1 MVKVLIQPVKWFFML
16 LLSVDVK
23 LVFYLIFAD
32 STRLGVWIL
41 DGDPLHKNLL
51 QYALTVK
58 SINNAVIVQVVDISR
73 PWTIMESLHSWTEV
87 LREHIHSLKL
97 PPKELNEMEER
108 SKPSM
113 LACMHSVL
121 NAFTSQVEFKYF
133 LSE

>member
-1 MVKVLIQPVKWFFML
+1 ML

-108 SKPSM
+108 SKLSM
-113 LACMHSVL
+113 LAYMHSVL
-121 NAFTSQVEFKYF
+121 NVEFKYF

>member
-1 MVKVLIQPVKWFFML
+1 MATNFIIYKEFLTFF
-16 LLSVDVK
+16 S
-23 LVFYLIFAD
+23 LIFSD

-51 QYALTVK
+51 QYALTPK
-58 SINNAVIVQVVDISR
+58 CINSTLVVQVVDMSR

-108 SKPSM
+108 SESNG
-113 LACMHSVL
+113 LISCL
-121 NAFTSQVEFKYF
+121 
-133 LSE
+133 